1 MTSLT
6 APTDRF
12 QTNVAI
18 FLALAM
24 AATVGTALGFE
35 HIGGY
40 IPCKLCL
47 EQRIPYYIGV
57 PLMALAAVSAALR
70 WPPVLTRGLLVV
82 GGLLM
87 VWGLFLGVYHAGVE
101 WGWWAGP
108 TDCGA
113 VSGPADT
120 GGKGVL
126 DAIDAF
132 VPPSCDKA
140 ALRVLGLSFAGWNAI
155 ASLDAGGGCLPRRF
169 RQANDCRSYGS
180 SSTSQ

>member
-1 MTSLT
+1 MTSIA
-6 APTDRF
+6 APTSTLQRS
-12 QTNVAI
+12 TAI
-18 FLALAM
+18 FLTFAM
-24 AATVGTALGFE
+24 AAVVGGALGFE
-35 HIGGY
+35 HIGHY

-47 EQRIPYYIGV
+47 EQRVPYYIGV
-57 PLMALAAVSAALR
+57 PVMALAAISATLR
-70 WPPVLTRGLLVV
+70 WPPVVTRVLLFA

-87 VWGLFLGVYHAGVE
+87 AWSLFLAIRHSGVE

-113 VSGPADT
+113 VAAPADT

-126 DAIDAF
+126 DAIDTF

-155 ASLDAGGGCLPRRF
+155 ASLILGVVAF
-169 RQANDCRSYGS
+169 RGAFAKA
-180 SSTSQ
+180 

>member
-1 MTSLT
+1 MTSIAT
-6 APTDRF
+6 PTNRV
-12 QTNVAI
+12 QTVTAI

-47 EQRIPYYIGV
+47 AQRIPYYVGV
-57 PLMALAAVSAALR
+57 PLMAVAALSSAMH
-70 WPPVLTRGLLVV
+70 WPAVVTRGLLLL
-82 GGLLM
+82 GALLM
-87 VWGLFLGVYHAGVE
+87 VYGLYLGVQHSGVE

-113 VSGPADT
+113 VQAPAGSGAN
-120 GGKGVL
+120 GVL
-126 DAIDAF
+126 DSIDAF

-140 ALRVLGLSFAGWNAI
+140 ALRILGLSFAGWNAV
-155 ASLDAGGGCLPRRF
+155 ASLFLAVIAF
-169 RQANDCRSYGS
+169 RGAFAKAR
-180 SSTSQ
+180 

>member
-1 MTSLT
+1 MTALT
-6 APTDRF
+6 APTTQVQGRI
-12 QTNVAI
+12 AI

-24 AATVGTALGFE
+24 TAVVGTALGFE

-47 EQRIPYYIGV
+47 AQRIPYYVGI
-57 PLMALAAVSAALR
+57 PLMALAALSSAMN
-70 WPPVLTRGLLVV
+70 WPAAVTRGLLLL

-87 VWGLFLGVYHAGVE
+87 VYSLYLGVQHAGVE
-101 WGWWAGP
+101 WGFWAGP

-113 VSGPADT
+113 VAAPAG

-140 ALRVLGLSFAGWNAI
+140 ALRILGLSFAGWNAV
-155 ASLDAGGGCLPRRF
+155 ASLILAIVAF
-169 RQANDCRSYGS
+169 RGAFAKA
-180 SSTSQ
+180 